1 MGGSYSL
8 GISSPQPAWS
18 SYQGKPPQ
26 CGDMSPE
33 SGSQDVE
40 SRLQEGVCTSHF
52 SSGIEEG
59 LLLVVRPVGAAG
71 GLNRRVRIPQATGFT
86 GPAVPTVAV
95 LDQSWA
101 RLDLG
106 SALPGTEKIYLPWE
120 ESQLLCLQECPLAI
134 SLPSRPSRVEDC
146 PLAKE
151 NTCPKG
157 SGETP
162 GLHG

>member
-8 GISSPQPAWS
+8 GVSSPQPTWS
-18 SYQGKPPQ
+18 SYQGRPPQ

-40 SRLQEGVCTSHF
+40 SRLQKGVCSSHS

-59 LLLVVRPVGAAG
+59 LLAVGPVGAAG
-71 GLNRRVRIPQATGFT
+71 VPTRRVGIPQATGFT

-95 LDQSWA
+95 LDQSWV

-106 SALPGTEKIYLPWE
+106 SPLPGTEKIHLPWE
-120 ESQLLCLQECPLAI
+120 ESQLLCVQECPLAFG
-134 SLPSRPSRVEDC
+134 LPLGWKTVF
-146 PLAKE
+146 L
-151 NTCPKG
+151 PKK
-157 SGETP
+157 TQAQKAAV
-162 GLHG
+162 